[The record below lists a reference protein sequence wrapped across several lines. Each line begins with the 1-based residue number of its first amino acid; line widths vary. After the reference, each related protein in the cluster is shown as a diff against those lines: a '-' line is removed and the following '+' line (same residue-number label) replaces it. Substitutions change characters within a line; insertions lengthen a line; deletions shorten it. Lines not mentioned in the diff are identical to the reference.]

1 MSFSSSVKDELAAV
15 NNESECCDHA
25 QAYGLALF
33 GKTFSPRAIS
43 LTTEHTTV
51 ADIYC
56 SKIHH
61 ATGVNPTV
69 TLTKAGNN
77 KIEIPSQEDRIKV
90 YDAFSHSSN
99 DISLRI
105 NYSNFNCDE
114 CYKAFL
120 RGVFLSCGTVCD
132 PNKSYHLEFVVSY
145 AKLTTDLLK
154 IIEDMNLSPKYSI
167 RNSNHI
173 IYFKNSEEIEE
184 LLALIGANELT
195 LQFMVTKVEKDVINR
210 INRKNNFEYANMIR
224 TIDAGL
230 NQVQAINKLKA
241 NGKFDSLTPELRELC
256 EIRLQNP
263 EASLSE
269 LSDLLDNKVTKSG
282 IKHRLKKIV
291 DLSKEL

>member
-1 MSFSSSVKDELAAV
+1 MSFSSSVKDELALIE
-15 NNESECCDHA
+15 NTSECCDHA

-33 GKTFSPRAIS
+33 GKTFSPRGIS
-43 LTTEHTTV
+43 LTTEHKTV
-51 ADIYC
+51 ADIYR
-56 SKIHH
+56 SKIYQ
-61 ATGVNPTV
+61 ATGITPTL

-77 KIEIPSQEDRIKV
+77 KIEIPSKEDRIKV
-90 YDAFSHSSN
+90 YDTFSHSPN
-99 DISLRI
+99 DITLRI
-105 NYSNFNCDE
+105 NHSNFNCEE

-120 RGVFLSCGTVCD
+120 RGVYLSCATVCD
-132 PNKSYHLEFVVSY
+132 PIKSYHLEFVVSY
-145 AKLTTDLLK
+145 SKLANDLIK

-184 LLALIGANELT
+184 LLALVGACELT

-210 INRKNNFEYANMIR
+210 INRKNNFEYANMMR

-230 NQVQAINKLKA
+230 GQVYAINKLKS
-241 NGKFDSLTPELRELC
+241 NGKFDDLPAELRELC
-256 EIRLQNP
+256 DIRLENP

-269 LSDLLDNKVTKSG
+269 LSNLLDNKVTKSG

-291 DLSKEL
+291 DLSKE